1 MTSAAA
7 VGCRLDRI
15 ELLDAAGAPAGL
27 LLDELHRLA
36 REAAGWVEGDTLDWA
51 GGSTGATAAV
61 RVPRQAA
68 ARAVIR
74 LLATLAGRSIQM

>member
-15 ELLDAAGAPAGL
+15 EALDAAGAPAGL
-27 LLDELHRLA
+27 LLDELQRLA
-36 REAAGWVEGDTLDWA
+36 REAAGWVEGDALEWS
-51 GGSTGATAAV
+51 GGSTLATAAA

-74 LLATLAGRSIQM
+74 LLATLEGRSIQM